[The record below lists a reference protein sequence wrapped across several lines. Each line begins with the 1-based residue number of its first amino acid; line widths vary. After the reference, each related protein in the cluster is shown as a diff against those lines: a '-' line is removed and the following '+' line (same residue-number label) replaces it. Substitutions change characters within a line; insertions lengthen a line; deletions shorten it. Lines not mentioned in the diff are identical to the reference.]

1 MNAPKE
7 TGNESA
13 KAEICDP
20 IKSEILK
27 ILTLYQ
33 IWYTG
38 NFQETKKF
46 WHTLLNDK
54 FINDRYSLN
63 LMYGMVRDTLHG
75 FDRFDEFLQFLRTY
89 EPSSITNLQAALP
102 PPHFATICSLLESLH
117 GRVSALEKL
126 RLA

>member
-1 MNAPKE
+1 MNAPKG

-54 FINDRYSLN
+54 FINDQYSLN

-75 FDRFDEFLQFLRTY
+75 FDRFDEFLHFLRTY
-89 EPSSITNLQAALP
+89 EPSSISNLHSALP
-102 PPHFATICSLLESLH
+102 SPNPATICSLLESLH